1 MNNKRRKALYS
12 AINEIE
18 RVIGEIES
26 QSSEIINNEES
37 RASFSETIN
46 DIAEDIC
53 DVLDDEQFAYDNLP
67 ENFQYSDRG
76 ETMYDNID
84 ALESCQSDIE
94 DAAFEIEKGNLD
106 KTVQLLKSAI
116 SYSEDVQ

>member
-1 MNNKRRKALYS
+1 MNNKRRKALYA

-18 RVIGEIES
+18 CVIGEIES
-26 QSSEIINNEES
+26 QSTEIINNEES

-46 DIAEDIC
+46 DIAEDIY

-106 KTVQLLKSAI
+106 KAIQLLKSAI

>member
-18 RVIGEIES
+18 CVIGEIKS

-37 RASFSETIN
+37 RASFSEKIN
-46 DIAEDIC
+46 DIAEDVY

-76 ETMYDNID
+76 EIMYDNID

-106 KTVQLLKSAI
+106 KAVQLLKSAI

>member
-26 QSSEIINNEES
+26 QSTKIINNEES
-37 RASFSETIN
+37 RASFSEKIN
-46 DIAEDIC
+46 DIAEDVY

-76 ETMYDNID
+76 EIMYDNID

-106 KTVQLLKSAI
+106 KAVQLLKSAI

>member
-46 DIAEDIC
+46 DIAEDIY

-76 ETMYDNID
+76 ETMYDNIN

-106 KTVQLLKSAI
+106 KAVQLLKSAI

>member
-1 MNNKRRKALYS
+1 MNNKRRKALYA

-26 QSSEIINNEES
+26 QSTEIINNEES

-46 DIAEDIC
+46 DIAEDIY

-106 KTVQLLKSAI
+106 KAVQLLKSAI

>member
-12 AINEIE
+12 AINKIE
-18 RVIGEIES
+18 CVISEIES
-26 QSSEIINNEES
+26 QSNEIINNEES

-106 KTVQLLKSAI
+106 KAVQLLKSAI

>member
-1 MNNKRRKALYS
+1 MNNKRRKALYA

-46 DIAEDIC
+46 DIAEDIY

-106 KTVQLLKSAI
+106 KAVQLLKSAI

>member
-46 DIAEDIC
+46 DIAEDIY

-106 KTVQLLKSAI
+106 EAVQLLKSAI

>member
-46 DIAEDIC
+46 DIAEDIY

-106 KTVQLLKSAI
+106 KAVQLLKSAI

>member
-1 MNNKRRKALYS
+1 MNNKRRKALYA

-18 RVIGEIES
+18 CVIGEIES
-26 QSSEIINNEES
+26 QSTEIINNEES
-37 RASFSETIN
+37 RASFSETLN
-46 DIAEDIC
+46 DIAEDIY

-106 KTVQLLKSAI
+106 KAIQLLKSAI

>member
-1 MNNKRRKALYS
+1 MNNKRRKALYA

-26 QSSEIINNEES
+26 QSTEIINNEES

-106 KTVQLLKSAI
+106 KAVQLLKSAI

>member
-26 QSSEIINNEES
+26 QSTEIINNEES

-46 DIAEDIC
+46 DIAEDIYH
-53 DVLDDEQFAYDNLP
+53 VLDDEQFAYDNLP

-106 KTVQLLKSAI
+106 KAVQLLKSAI

>member
-46 DIAEDIC
+46 DIAEDIY
-53 DVLDDEQFAYDNLP
+53 DVLDDEQFAYDNIP

-106 KTVQLLKSAI
+106 KAVQLLKSAI

>member
-1 MNNKRRKALYS
+1 MNNKRRKALYA

-26 QSSEIINNEES
+26 QSTEIINNEES
-37 RASFSETIN
+37 RTSFSETIN
-46 DIAEDIC
+46 DIAEDIY

-106 KTVQLLKSAI
+106 KAVQLLKSAI

>member
-1 MNNKRRKALYS
+1 MNNKRRKALYA

-18 RVIGEIES
+18 CVIGEIES
-26 QSSEIINNEES
+26 QSTEIINNEES

-46 DIAEDIC
+46 DIAEDIY

-106 KTVQLLKSAI
+106 KAVQLLKSAI

>member
-106 KTVQLLKSAI
+106 KAVQLLKSAI

>member
-18 RVIGEIES
+18 RVISEIKS

-46 DIAEDIC
+46 DIAEDIY

-94 DAAFEIEKGNLD
+94 DAAFEIEKGNID
-106 KTVQLLKSAI
+106 KAVQLLKSAI

>member
-26 QSSEIINNEES
+26 QSTEIINNEES

-106 KTVQLLKSAI
+106 KAVQLLKSAI

>member
-37 RASFSETIN
+37 RASFSEKIN
-46 DIAEDIC
+46 DIAEDVY

-106 KTVQLLKSAI
+106 KAVQLLKSAI

>member
-26 QSSEIINNEES
+26 QSTEIINNEES
-37 RASFSETIN
+37 RTSFSETIN
-46 DIAEDIC
+46 DIAEDIY

>member
-26 QSSEIINNEES
+26 QSSEIINSEES

-46 DIAEDIC
+46 GIAEDIY

-106 KTVQLLKSAI
+106 KAVQLLKSAI

>member
-1 MNNKRRKALYS
+1 MNNKRRKALYA
-12 AINEIE
+12 AINKIE

-26 QSSEIINNEES
+26 QSTEIINNEES

-46 DIAEDIC
+46 DIAEDIY

-106 KTVQLLKSAI
+106 KAVQLLKSAI

>member
-18 RVIGEIES
+18 CVIGEIKS

-37 RASFSETIN
+37 RASFSEKIN
-46 DIAEDIC
+46 DIAEDVY

>member
-1 MNNKRRKALYS
+1 MNNKRRKALRT

-18 RVIGEIES
+18 RVIGEI
-26 QSSEIINNEES
+26 QSRSNEIVNDEES
-37 RASFSETIN
+37 RNSVSETIN
-46 DIAEDIC
+46 NIAEDIY

-84 ALESCQSDIE
+84 ALESCQSETE
-94 DAAFEIEKGNLD
+94 DAAIEIENGNPE
-106 KTVQLLKSAI
+106 KAIQLLKSAI

>member
-18 RVIGEIES
+18 RVIVEIES

-46 DIAEDIC
+46 DIAEDIY

-106 KTVQLLKSAI
+106 KAVQLLKSAI

>member
-26 QSSEIINNEES
+26 QSTKIINNEES
-37 RASFSETIN
+37 RASLSETIN
-46 DIAEDIC
+46 DIAEDIY

-106 KTVQLLKSAI
+106 KAVQLLKSAI

>member
-26 QSSEIINNEES
+26 QSSEIINNEGS

-46 DIAEDIC
+46 DIAEDIY

-84 ALESCQSDIE
+84 ALESCQSDTE
-94 DAAFEIEKGNLD
+94 DAAIEIENGNPE
-106 KTVQLLKSAI
+106 KAIQLLKSAI
-116 SYSEDVQ
+116 SYSEDIQ

>member
-46 DIAEDIC
+46 GIAEDIY

-106 KTVQLLKSAI
+106 KAVQLLKSAI

>member
-1 MNNKRRKALYS
+1 MNNKRIKALYA

-18 RVIGEIES
+18 CVIGEIES
-26 QSSEIINNEES
+26 QSTEIINNEES

-46 DIAEDIC
+46 DIAEDIY

-106 KTVQLLKSAI
+106 KAVQLLKSAI

>member
-12 AINEIE
+12 AINKIE
-18 RVIGEIES
+18 CVISEIES
-26 QSSEIINNEES
+26 QSNEIINNEES

-106 KTVQLLKSAI
+106 KAVKLLKSAI

>member
-26 QSSEIINNEES
+26 QSTKIINNEES

-46 DIAEDIC
+46 DIAEDIY

-106 KTVQLLKSAI
+106 KAVQLLKSAI

>member
-1 MNNKRRKALYS
+1 MNNKRRKALYA

-26 QSSEIINNEES
+26 QSTEIINNEES

-46 DIAEDIC
+46 DIAEDIY
-53 DVLDDEQFAYDNLP
+53 DVLDEEQFAYDNLP

-106 KTVQLLKSAI
+106 KAVQLLKSAI

>member
-46 DIAEDIC
+46 NIAEDIY

-106 KTVQLLKSAI
+106 KAVQLLKSAI

>member
-1 MNNKRRKALYS
+1 MNNKRRKALRT

-18 RVIGEIES
+18 CVIGEI
-26 QSSEIINNEES
+26 QNRTNEIINDEEIRNS
-37 RASFSETIN
+37 VSETIN
-46 DIAEDIC
+46 NIAEDIY

-84 ALESCQSDIE
+84 ALESCQSDTE
-94 DAAFEIEKGNLD
+94 DAAIEIENGNPE
-106 KTVQLLKSAI
+106 KAIQLLKSAI